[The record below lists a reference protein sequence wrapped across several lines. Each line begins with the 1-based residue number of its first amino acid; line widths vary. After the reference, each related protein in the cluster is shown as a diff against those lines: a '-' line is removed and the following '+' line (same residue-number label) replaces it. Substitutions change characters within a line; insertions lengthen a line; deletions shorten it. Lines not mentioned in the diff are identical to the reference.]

1 MTSMIYPTTNPT
13 ATEQLIIERGEGV
26 YVYDNNGKRY
36 LEGMSGLWCTA
47 LGYGNEEVIEAATAQ
62 MKTLAY
68 SHLFGGKSHPAA
80 IALAEK
86 LSDMSPVKDGR
97 VFLGNSGSDANDT
110 QVKLLRYYFNAIGKP
125 GKYKIIARER
135 GYHGVTVAA
144 ASLTG
149 LAPNHAHFSLPFDA
163 LGVLRTGSAHFY
175 RDGLPGE
182 SEEEFATRRADELE
196 QLILAEGADTIAA
209 FIAEPVGGAGGV
221 IVPPNTYFEKIQA
234 VLTKHD
240 ILLWDDEV
248 ICGFGRTGEDFGATT
263 YNMRP
268 QMASLAKALS
278 SAYIPLSAAIIE
290 GDMFEAMVDQA
301 NQVGVFGHGYT
312 YGGHPVACAVGSK
325 VIEIYERDRLFEH
338 ARDVGAYMQAKIRE
352 FADHPL
358 VGEVRGVGMIGAVE
372 LVANRDTRQAF
383 ADNSVGGYCQK
394 QCEKN
399 GLIVRAMGGNSIAL
413 CPPLILTVEQVDE
426 ICSKLA
432 VALEETLA
440 WAQKSHLLA

>member
-1 MTSMIYPTTNPT
+1 MTRMIYPTTNPT

-26 YVYDNNGKRY
+26 YVYDNNVKQY

-62 MKTLAY
+62 MKSLAY

-149 LAPNHAHFSLPFDA
+149 LSPNHAHFNLPFDEM
-163 LGVLRTGSAHFY
+163 GVLRTGSAHFY

-234 VLTKHD
+234 VLAKHD

-301 NQVGVFGHGYT
+301 NQVCVFGHGYT

-338 ARDVGAYMQAKIRE
+338 ARDVGAYMQAKIRA

-372 LVANRDTRQAF
+372 LVANRETRQAF
-383 ADNSVGGYCQK
+383 ADISVGGYCQK

-440 WAQKSHLLA
+440 WAKKSHLLA